1 MYKLSNEKK
10 KELMNILAENL
21 PVFRAKLAI
30 TQTDLASMIGVTK
43 NTLTQIENKKREMTW
58 VTFVALI
65 LLFHNIE
72 KTKPLI
78 DTFNLYPEELRR
90 LFLAD

>member
-58 VTFVALI
+58 VTFVALV

>member
-58 VTFVALI
+58 VTFVALV

-90 LFLAD
+90 LFLAN